1 MHYIQLTS
9 GGLMQVAESRY
20 QWNFSYSL
28 KFILSLLLLYS
39 LQFLLTG
46 CTTTNTAPTETIN
59 NDPIEIPLLKNW
71 SGDYPVPDLARLP
84 EGQQDVAAGYIG
96 DAVTFIPVWRA
107 FMPEEIL
114 PAVDFSKN
122 IVVFSRNV
130 QFYNR
135 ISILKVILQNGTVE
149 IIAMETMSAM
159 PMKEKA
165 AMAMVVIPR
174 EGIMNIHTGTE
185 TIQVMPYQ

>member
-1 MHYIQLTS
+1 
-9 GGLMQVAESRY
+9 MQITESRY
-20 QWNFSYSL
+20 RRGLSNSL

-39 LQFLLTG
+39 FQFLHTG
-46 CTTTNTAPTETIN
+46 CTTATTATTETIN
-59 NDPIEIPLLKNW
+59 NDPIEIHLLENW
-71 SGDYPVPDLARLP
+71 SGDYPVSELARLP
-84 EGQQDVAAGYIG
+84 QGQQDVPAGYIG

-114 PAVDFSKN
+114 PPVDFSKN

-135 ISILKVILQNGTVE
+135 TSILKVMLQNGTAE

-165 AMAMVVIPR
+165 AMAMAVIPR
-174 EGIMNIHTGTE
+174 EGVMTIHAGTE

>member
-59 NDPIEIPLLKNW
+59 NDPIEIPLLENW
-71 SGDYPVPDLARLP
+71 SGDYPVTELARLP
-84 EGQQDVAAGYIG
+84 EGQQEFATGYIG
-96 DAVTFIPVWRA
+96 DAITFIPVWRA

-114 PAVDFSKN
+114 PAVDFSEN

-135 ISILKVILQNGTVE
+135 ISILKVMLQSGTVK

-165 AMAMVVIPR
+165 AMAMAVIPR
-174 EGIMNIHTGTE
+174 EGIMNIHAGTE

>member
-1 MHYIQLTS
+1 
-9 GGLMQVAESRY
+9 MQATESRY
-20 QWNFSYSL
+20 PWNLSNSL
-28 KFILSLLLLYS
+28 KVFLSLLLVYS

-46 CTTTNTAPTETIN
+46 CTTTPTATTETIN
-59 NDPIEIPLLKNW
+59 YDPREIILLENW
-71 SGDYPVPDLARLP
+71 SGDYPLCELARLP
-84 EGQQDVAAGYIG
+84 EKQQDSAAGYIG

-107 FMPEEIL
+107 FMPDEIL
-114 PAVDFSKN
+114 PPVDFSKN

-135 ISILKVILQNGTVE
+135 LSILKVILQSGTAK

-165 AMAMVVIPR
+165 AMAMAVIPR
-174 EGIMNIHTGTE
+174 EGIMNIHAGSK

>member
-1 MHYIQLTS
+1 
-9 GGLMQVAESRY
+9 MQITESR
-20 QWNFSYSL
+20 NHRDLSNSL
-28 KFILSLLLLYS
+28 KFILALLLLCS
-39 LQFLLTG
+39 LSFLLTG
-46 CTTTNTAPTETIN
+46 CTATTTATTETIN
-59 NDPIEIPLLKNW
+59 NDPIEIPLLENW
-71 SGDYPVPDLARLP
+71 SSDYPVSELPRLP
-84 EGQQDVAAGYIG
+84 QGQQDVVAGYIG

-107 FMPEEIL
+107 FMQEEIL
-114 PAVDFSKN
+114 PAIDFSKN

-135 ISILKVILQNGTVE
+135 ISILKVILQNGTAE

-165 AMAMVVIPR
+165 AMTMAVIPR
-174 EGIMNIHTGTE
+174 EGIMNIHAGIE